1 MPHLISKI
9 TASCNAGFWLI
20 GLGLGLWPGYV
31 RSEASLVQTLPPE
44 TIVYEVRPDHMSE
57 GDQRVASL
65 AISPDGRLL
74 ATAGLDGTLRLWDL
88 DTCNLLKVFRLA
100 YKDDP
105 DSPVYVTAITF
116 SPDGRFFAAGSRDW
130 RIRVWESSSFSKAQ
144 ESFNLMSH
152 RGHVRALVFD
162 PKGRFFVS
170 AGHDGA
176 IKVWSLGE
184 SIDEIAT
191 LSSGPDYIFTIALSP
206 DGRFLVA
213 GGNEMAVHIWD
224 MAGRRLLRRIEVPAR
239 VRSLA
244 YSPAGDRIAAAMET
258 EDSEKVS
265 LFVWD
270 VESGSPILAHS
281 DHSEF
286 GAFSVIFTPDG
297 QEVISGGKDGKV
309 VVWNISNKAR
319 LLEVKKFMGVGGSIN
334 SLAITPSGREVV
346 TGGYGLFPHLWDRA
360 SGDILK
366 VFSTGGCR
374 PAP

>member
-1 MPHLISKI
+1 
-9 TASCNAGFWLI
+9 
-20 GLGLGLWPGYV
+20 
-31 RSEASLVQTLPPE
+31 
-44 TIVYEVRPDHMSE
+44 
-57 GDQRVASL
+57 
-65 AISPDGRLL
+65 
-74 ATAGLDGTLRLWDL
+74 
-88 DTCNLLKVFRLA
+88 
-100 YKDDP
+100 
-105 DSPVYVTAITF
+105 
-116 SPDGRFFAAGSRDW
+116 
-130 RIRVWESSSFSKAQ
+130 
-144 ESFNLMSH
+144 MSH

-162 PKGRFFVS
+162 PKGRFLVS

-184 SIDEIAT
+184 SVDEIAT

-224 MAGRRLLRRIEVPAR
+224 IAERKLLRRIEVPAR

-244 YSPAGDRIAAAMET
+244 YSPAGDHIAATMET
-258 EDSEKVS
+258 EDREKVS
-265 LFVWD
+265 LLVWD

-286 GAFSVIFTPDG
+286 GALSVSFTPDD

-309 VVWNISNKAR
+309 VVWDISNKTR
-319 LLEVKKFMGVGGSIN
+319 LLEVKKFMGVAGSIN

-346 TGGYGLFPHLWDRA
+346 TGGYGLSPHLWDRA
-360 SGDILK
+360 SGDTLK

-374 PAP
+374 PSP